1 MQAVAAAHIAKLPPP
16 PPIGF
21 GRDAQV
27 RHSRWKIEFHLLES
41 IEIGDYASV
50 AACLD
55 YGYDWSFHSNP
66 WGEKRKRKREF
77 SPHHHHRFLPT
88 GGGDHH
94 QVDDYHEDD
103 DDDLESIDYT
113 LHHAVVLGNYRIV
126 SMLLHSGAPLN
137 IHSNFPIIP
146 PSQQL
151 PCSPPR
157 AQAVLTLWNCCC
169 PVAQIL
175 HSPTKR
181 AGDTSIRLLLCS
193 RVIPR
198 QMRPARSCRCGSS
211 LRREPSAACRCSS
224 WCC

>member
-113 LHHAVVLGNYRIV
+113 LHRAVVLGNYRIV

-137 IHSNFPIIP
+137 IRLK
-146 PSQQL
+146 L
-151 PCSPPR
+151 PNYTPFSATPLLAAAR
-157 AQAVLTLWNCCC
+157 SGRVDI
-169 PVAQIL
+169 VE
-175 HSPTKR
+175 
-181 AGDTSIRLLLCS
+181 LLLS
-193 RVIPR
+193 RRADIAFTDQKGR
-198 QMRPARSCRCGSS
+198 
-211 LRREPSAACRCSS
+211 
-224 WCC
+224 

>member
-1 MQAVAAAHIAKLPPP
+1 VL
-16 PPIGF
+16 
-21 GRDAQV
+21 RL
-27 RHSRWKIEFHLLES
+27 SRWDIEFHLRES

-137 IHSNFPIIP
+137 IRLK
-146 PSQQL
+146 L
-151 PCSPPR
+151 PNYTPFSATPLLAAAR
-157 AQAVLTLWNCCC
+157 SGRVDI
-169 PVAQIL
+169 VE
-175 HSPTKR
+175 
-181 AGDTSIRLLLCS
+181 LLLS
-193 RVIPR
+193 RRADIAFTDQKGR
-198 QMRPARSCRCGSS
+198 
-211 LRREPSAACRCSS
+211 
-224 WCC
+224 